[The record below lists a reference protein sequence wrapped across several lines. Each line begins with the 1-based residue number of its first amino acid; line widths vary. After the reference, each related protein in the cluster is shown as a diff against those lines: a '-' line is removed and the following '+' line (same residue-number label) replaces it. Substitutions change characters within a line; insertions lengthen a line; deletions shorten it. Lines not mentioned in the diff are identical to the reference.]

1 MNDIIISGINSINS
15 IQINKPFHFEK
26 IPKMDFKY
34 NGVNYYFK
42 VHNTVNSVYKMVIP

>member
-26 IPKMDFKY
+26 IPEMDFYY
-34 NGVNYYFK
+34 NGVRYCFK
-42 VHNTVNSVYKMVIP
+42 AHHTVNSVYKMVIP